1 LRVKFSLNPL
11 EDIEE
16 PDNEYGL
23 EKLKQK
29 LPEIIKNSLLL
40 SDKLVELK
48 ELFTKE
54 TINKKFLKELEDINN
69 ELTKYQ
75 AAFKK
80 LNEDLNEAQK
90 AKNFLELEES
100 LKKLEE

>member
-11 EDIEE
+11 EDIED
-16 PDNEYGL
+16 PDSEYGL

-80 LNEDLNEAQK
+80 LNEDLDEAQK
-90 AKNFLELEES
+90 AKNFLELEKS